1 MAIKITGNNVYLR
14 LIQESDVATIATCL
28 QDVTGRVPNDRD
40 QKTFWWRVNNLNSKI
55 FSGRSVESG
64 DRGTVTFTLCKKSD
78 NSILGW
84 NQTTYNETKFI
95 SYFSALVGA
104 QRGKGYYSEMSNLR
118 HKFFFSDNWGG
129 QTSRLKIATTGST
142 NPLRKT
148 LDSLY
153 TTTIQTVTIPI
164 HGEYRWS
171 EATKNEW
178 ATWINHSDRSTL
190 KNQSYTLE
198 WT

>member
-1 MAIKITGNNVYLR
+1 MTIKIIGANVYLR
-14 LIQESDVATIATCL
+14 LMQQSDVATIATCL
-28 QDVTGRVPNDRD
+28 QDVTGFVPNERD
-40 QKTFWWRVNNLNSKI
+40 QRVFWWEVNNLNSKI
-55 FSGRSVESG
+55 FSGRSVQSG

-78 NSILGW
+78 DSVVGW
-84 NQTTYNETKFI
+84 NQTTYNNTRFI
-95 SYFSALVGA
+95 SFFSALVA
-104 QRGKGYYSEMSNLR
+104 AHRGNGYYSEMSNLR

-129 QTSRLKIATTGST
+129 QTSRLKIATTGDT

-153 TTTIQTVTIPI
+153 TTTTETENLAV

-171 EATKNEW
+171 EVTKNEW
-178 ATWINHSDRSTL
+178 TTWINHSDRSTL

>member
-1 MAIKITGNNVYLR
+1 MAIKITGDNVYLR
-14 LIQESDVATIATCL
+14 LMQQSDVATIATCL
-28 QDVTGRVPNDRD
+28 QDIKPLTPDSRS
-40 QKTFWWRVNNLNSKI
+40 QISFWWRVNKLNSAI
-55 FSGRSVESG
+55 FSGRSVQTD

-78 NSILGW
+78 DSILGW
-84 NQTTYNETKFI
+84 NQTTYNGGMFI
-95 SYFSALVGA
+95 SFFSALLGA

-129 QTSRLKIATTGST
+129 QTSRLKIATTGDT

-153 TTTIQTVTIPI
+153 TTTTETVKLAV

-171 EATKNEW
+171 EVTKNEW
-178 ATWINHSDRSTL
+178 TTWINHSDRSAL

-198 WT
+198 WS